1 MMTVMDGYRFQKSAI
16 LQINQDVRFL
26 FQTAKSIP
34 GLADFS
40 FGDWEKTCAALP
52 GQLTEETI
60 RVAVVGPIKSGKSTF
75 LNALLRG
82 DYLKRGA
89 GVVTSIVT
97 RIRAG
102 ERLKAT
108 LYYKSWTEVNEDMER
123 ALVLFPSLNWRSAED
138 RFDIRRERE
147 RSELQQAL
155 NALNADLRISED
167 GRNHNMVLLS
177 SYLQGFDT
185 VRRFLTDQQAT
196 QHYEAERFIEHW
208 KYAGNESLAVYLKD
222 IQLDIHSDGVGSNIE
237 IADCQGS
244 DSSNPLHLAMIQD
257 YLRLAHLLIY
267 VISSRTGLRRADIK
281 FLTMIKKMGILDNIL
296 FVLNCDFSEH
306 PSIEDLKALAGRVSE
321 ELALIKSRPD
331 VYAFSALFNL
341 FESLDGRLAEKDRRR
356 LEHWRSESELVNFS
370 NQETRR
376 FISVFNEILG
386 RQRYMLLF
394 QNHIERLSAIAV
406 GMSNWVGVNRD
417 ILSRD
422 AASARAIAERIRRHQ
437 QRFGQILSALQSSLS
452 GVVPKVKQ
460 AVGADVNRF
469 LEPTSGE
476 IMKAIQTFIS
486 GYRLVPENYLESLRG
501 SGFFQ
506 TLYQVFQAFKQALD
520 GFITEHINP
529 DIIRFIAAEEL
540 KIRDALESI
549 AEPYQGLIE
558 DAYREFCSLMNQ
570 LGISIE
576 CSGPERTGV
585 PSVETLL
592 RSSGLSLPSLTTTI
606 GYTTRIRTEA
616 ILRRE
621 FYRVVS
627 GFKKIMKKP
636 VKPGEE
642 DLRAI
647 REGMQRIKRETRK
660 SLEFH
665 LKDYQE
671 NLKFR
676 YLFILSETVA
686 QRLAEAVTQQLQA
699 YSADFGVL
707 ADRMSTKQGDKE
719 RAAALL
725 ADMDARCR
733 RIGEALG
740 RLKQDLSGVAQL
752 PS

>member
-1 MMTVMDGYRFQKSAI
+1 MTVMDGYGFQKSAI
-16 LQINQDVRFL
+16 LQINQDMRFL

-52 GQLTEETI
+52 GQLSEEII

-108 LYYKSWTEVNEDMER
+108 LYYKSWDEVNADMEQ
-123 ALVLFPSLNWRSAED
+123 ALILFPSLTWRSTEE
-138 RFDIRRERE
+138 RFDIRRTRE
-147 RSELQQAL
+147 RSELKQAL
-155 NALNADLRISED
+155 NTLNADLRIAED
-167 GRNHNMVLLS
+167 ARNHNMVLLAC
-177 SYLQGFDT
+177 YLGGYET
-185 VRRFLTDQQAT
+185 VRRFLTDQQTT

-208 KYAGNESLAVYLKD
+208 KFAGDESLAVYLRD

-321 ELALIKSRPD
+321 ELALIKPRSD
-331 VYAFSALFNL
+331 VYAFSALFHL

-356 LEHWRSESELVNFS
+356 LENWKTEHELVTFS
-370 NQETRR
+370 NQETCR
-376 FISVFNEILG
+376 FLSVFNAILG
-386 RQRYMLLF
+386 RQRYTLLF
-394 QNHIERLSAIAV
+394 QNHIERLSAISI
-406 GMSNWVGVNRD
+406 GMSHWIGVNGD

-422 AASARAIAERIRRHQ
+422 AASAREVAERIRRHR
-437 QRFGQILSALQSSLS
+437 QRFEQILAALQSSLC
-452 GVVPKVKQ
+452 GVLPKVKQ
-460 AVGADVNRF
+460 DVGGDVNRF
-469 LEPTSGE
+469 LDASSGE
-476 IMKAIQTFIS
+476 IMKAIQAFIS
-486 GYRLVPENYLESLRG
+486 GYRLVPEMHLESLRG

-506 TLYQVFQAFKQALD
+506 TLYQVFQTFKQALD
-520 GFITEHINP
+520 GFITEQINP
-529 DIIRFIAAEEL
+529 DILRFIAAEEI

-549 AEPYQGLIE
+549 SEPYHGLIE
-558 DAYREFCSLMNQ
+558 DAYREFCRLMKQ
-570 LGISIE
+570 LGITIE
-576 CSGPERTGV
+576 GSSPERTGV
-585 PSVETLL
+585 PPVETLL
-592 RSSGLSLPSLTTTI
+592 RSSGLRLPSLATTI
-606 GYTTRIRTEA
+606 GYSARIRTEA

-621 FYRVVS
+621 FYRMVS
-627 GFKKIMKKP
+627 GIKKMMKKP
-636 VKPGEE
+636 VRPGEE
-642 DLRAI
+642 DMRAI

-676 YLFILSETVA
+676 YLFVLSETVA
-686 QRLAEAVTQQLQA
+686 QRLAQAVTHQLQA

-707 ADRMSTKQGDKE
+707 AERLSTRQGDKE

-733 RIGEALG
+733 RISEALG
-740 RLKQDLSGVAQL
+740 RLKEGMAGAAGPPV
-752 PS
+752 